1 MAFFLKPGRSITYGG
16 DFSLTRCRPDI
27 KLLRPLITDRN
38 IKKPGLSETL
48 FAKLFN
54 IVAGKDYL
62 VSVEWDARRGS
73 HFFALNS
80 RLKNWVLGAGGL
92 VALGILC
99 LVGECASWMYRQV
112 SLQYRYEENASL
124 KSELGSVLE
133 TQGSV
138 ESSLDSLS
146 MLEEKI
152 RALYGMN
159 GHDQAFLAFGV
170 GGRRAD
176 LSGLPLAGAVSEQI
190 QSSTLKNRQI
200 QSKISYTSSSFKQI
214 QEFVRYRHNLWEHT
228 PFVLPAKGQ
237 ITSGFGVRLHPVT
250 GMNAMHEGLDIA
262 NSRWTPIFATADGIV
277 VTCNQS
283 GAFGNLVVL
292 DHGNGYITKFGHMT
306 KIMVEKGQ
314 LVKRYALIGYMG
326 DSGRATG
333 IHVHYEVHRD
343 GAPQN
348 PEKYILPSGILV
360 D

>member
-1 MAFFLKPGRSITYGG
+1 MT
-16 DFSLTRCRPDI
+16 
-27 KLLRPLITDRN
+27 

-73 HFFALNS
+73 RFFPLS
-80 RLKNWVLGAGGL
+80 RRLKHWVLMGAGL
-92 VALGILC
+92 LSLGILC
-99 LVGECASWMYRQV
+99 LVGECGTWMYREAN
-112 SLQYRYEENASL
+112 LQYRYEENASL
-124 KSELGSVLE
+124 KSELGSVLRV
-133 TQGSV
+133 QGSV

-146 MLEEKI
+146 RLEEKI

-159 GHDQAFLAFGV
+159 GHDKAFLAFGV
-170 GGRRAD
+170 GGRRPD
-176 LSGLPLAGAVSEQI
+176 PSGMPYATPVSDQI
-190 QSSTLKNRQI
+190 LNSSLKNRQI
-200 QSKISYTSSSFKQI
+200 QSKITYTSTSFKQI
-214 QEFVRYRHNLWEHT
+214 EEFVRYRHNLWEHT

-237 ITSGFGVRLHPVT
+237 ITSGFGIRLHPVT
-250 GMNAMHEGLDIA
+250 GENAMHEGLDIA

-283 GAFGNLVVL
+283 GNFGNLVVL
-292 DHGNGYITKFGHMT
+292 DHGNGYTTKFGHMT

-314 LVKRYALIGYMG
+314 LVKRYGLIGYMG

-333 IHVHYEVHRD
+333 IHLHYEVHRD

>member
-1 MAFFLKPGRSITYGG
+1 MDRTIRKPR
-16 DFSLTRCRPDI
+16 
-27 KLLRPLITDRN
+27 
-38 IKKPGLSETL
+38 LSETI

-54 IVAGKDYL
+54 VVAGKDYL

-73 HFFALNS
+73 RFFPLNS
-80 RLKNWVLGAGGL
+80 KLKNWVLLGAGLLSIGL
-92 VALGILC
+92 LC
-99 LVGECASWMYRQV
+99 LFGECGAWMYREV

-124 KSELGSVLE
+124 KSELRTVLQV
-133 TQGSV
+133 QGSV
-138 ESSLDSLS
+138 ETSLDSLS
-146 MLEEKI
+146 RLEEKI

-159 GHDQAFLAFGV
+159 GHDKAFLAFGI
-170 GGRRAD
+170 GGRRPD
-176 LSGLPLAGAVSEQI
+176 YSGPAYATAVSDQLLN
-190 QSSTLKNRQI
+190 SGLKNRQI
-200 QSKISYTSSSFKQI
+200 QSKITYTSSSFKQI
-214 QEFVRYRHNLWEHT
+214 EEFVRYRHNLWEHT

-250 GMNAMHEGLDIA
+250 GENAMHEGLDIA

-283 GAFGNLVVL
+283 GTFGNLVVL
-292 DHGNGYITKFGHMT
+292 DHGNGYSTKFGHMT

-314 LVKRYALIGYMG
+314 LVKRYGLIGYMG

-333 IHVHYEVHRD
+333 IHLHYEVHRD

-348 PEKYILPSGILV
+348 PEKYILPSGVLV